1 MSQIDILNG
10 LGWKLYRIWTLDWWD
25 NKKRETERL
34 ILFLKKAEEE
44 SISTTIE
51 REDFA
56 SGEDDVTE
64 PILESTTS
72 RNSHYD
78 NRSDEGDVVIPP
90 ASSIDPTNM
99 PEGKIASNYLRGKH
113 DELAGSVA
121 RPLGHGHLFQP
132 ADIGEVV
139 YLPDLDDY
147 DAYEIL
153 QKNIKIVL
161 EMEAPVSQ
169 ARLVRVVL
177 ASVGISRSGSRVQM
191 SVIRAVNRMQVPV
204 SREDGMIFYW
214 RFDQNKDEYK
224 EYRISGNGIHKRDI
238 QDVPKCEIINAA
250 YDVLDQQ
257 VALPEEELITETARI
272 LGYRRVGAN
281 VRDAITRA
289 ISHAIQK
296 GNFKKDNNGKVI
308 L

>member
-1 MSQIDILNG
+1 
-10 LGWKLYRIWTLDWWD
+10 
-25 NKKRETERL
+25 
-34 ILFLKKAEEE
+34 
-44 SISTTIE
+44 
-51 REDFA
+51 
-56 SGEDDVTE
+56 
-64 PILESTTS
+64 
-72 RNSHYD
+72 
-78 NRSDEGDVVIPP
+78 
-90 ASSIDPTNM
+90 
-99 PEGKIASNYLRGKH
+99 
-113 DELAGSVA
+113 
-121 RPLGHGHLFQP
+121 
-132 ADIGEVV
+132 
-139 YLPDLDDY
+139 
-147 DAYEIL
+147 
-153 QKNIKIVL
+153 
-161 EMEAPVSQ
+161 
-169 ARLVRVVL
+169 
-177 ASVGISRSGSRVQM
+177 
-191 SVIRAVNRMQVPV
+191 MQVPV